1 MTIFLGIDGGGT
13 QTTCV
18 VGDAHSLLATAIGGP
33 SNVIRVGEE
42 RACASLQE
50 AIRQACAAAAIT
62 PAQVNYTCMGISGAA
77 RTEIADI
84 VRRAVSELLRGPI
97 EIVGDMEIALQA
109 AFGDAAGVIANAG
122 TGSFAYGRDRAGR
135 TARIGGWGFAI
146 SDEGSGH
153 WIGRAAISASFRARD
168 EARETRLV
176 GEILNTWKLS
186 TLDDLVRA
194 ANASPT
200 PDFSSIV
207 PIVVAVA
214 DAGDDVAR
222 SVLAQAGTELAR
234 LVKLVIGRLFQQ
246 TETVPVAM
254 TGSVL
259 RQSPLVR
266 QIFYNDLHCACPNAT
281 VNSTVIE
288 PVKGA
293 LELARKASRL
303 TT

>member
-1 MTIFLGIDGGGT
+1 MTTFLGIDGGGT

-18 VGDAHSLLATAIGGP
+18 VGNETSLLATAISGP

-42 RACASLQE
+42 RACASLRE
-50 AIRQACAAAAIT
+50 VIRQACAAAAIT
-62 PAQVNYTCMGISGAA
+62 PSQVKYTCMGISGAA
-77 RTEIADI
+77 RPEIAAI
-84 VRRAVSELLRGPI
+84 VRAAVSELLAGPV

-109 AFGDAAGVIANAG
+109 AFGDGAGVIANAG

-168 EARETRLV
+168 EARETRLLP
-176 GEILNTWKLS
+176 GILDTWKLS
-186 TLDDLVRA
+186 TVDDLVRA
-194 ANASPT
+194 ANASPA
-200 PDFSSIV
+200 PDFSSVV
-207 PIVVAVA
+207 PIVIAA
-214 DAGDDVAR
+214 AEAGDEVAR
-222 SVLAQAGTELAR
+222 SVLTQAGTELAR
-234 LVKLVIGRLFQQ
+234 LVKLVVVRLFEQS
-246 TETVPVAM
+246 ETVPVAM

-266 QIFYNDLHCACPNAT
+266 QVFYNDLHSACPKVT

-293 LELARKASRL
+293 LELARKAGRAH
-303 TT
+303 